1 MTWGMTAVAGATLVT
16 GYMASQSAKSAAGQ
30 YANAA
35 GQGIEANQQM
45 YQNVA
50 NMGAPYRGVGSQ
62 GLNAINAMMPG
73 QYQQY
78 DAQGNPV
85 TDANGNPVMAQG
97 SGYLTAQP
105 TMTDMAKLM
114 PNYEFGLR
122 TGMGTLNNQ
131 INAGGGAISGNA
143 LVAGQQYGQDYAR
156 NALSDAF
163 NQYQTNRQNVASN
176 AFNTANIGANA
187 VGQAASAGSGAA
199 QSTANLLSSIGNAQ
213 ASATMAGSNAYT
225 SGVSNLAMLYAMK
238 NRG

>member
-1 MTWGMTAVAGATLVT
+1 MTWGMTAVAGATLVG

-30 YANAA
+30 YTNSANA
-35 GQGIEANQQM
+35 GIAANQQM

-62 GLNAINAMMPG
+62 GTNAINAMMAG
-73 QYQQY
+73 QYQEF

-85 TDANGNPVMAQG
+85 LDANKKPVYKQG

-105 TMTDMAKLM
+105 TMTDMANLM

-122 TGMGTLNNQ
+122 TGRGTLLNQ
-131 INAGGGAISGNA
+131 INAAGGAISGNA
-143 LVAGQQYGQDYAR
+143 MVAGQNYAQDYAR
-156 NALSDAF
+156 NSLGDAF

-176 AFNTANIGANA
+176 IFNTTTVGQNA

-199 QSTANLLSSIGNAQ
+199 QSTANLLASTGNAN

-225 SGVSNLAMLYAMK
+225 SGISNLAMLYAMK
-238 NRG
+238 NRA